1 MSFFHEYHNGP
12 RIIHNQK
19 IRFEP
24 HLHHEIEIIALFR
37 GRVSLSVGG
46 KDYSMREGDMLIVFP
61 HTVHSYNSEESVD
74 VGKFIFSPEILPELH
89 DVFKSHYPREPIISG
104 ADDVLSLARDILSSF
119 EKSSP
124 TVKKAYLLLLTAKLI
139 ELCQPEARKDFDGDT
154 LGAILEYCQKNYRS
168 NLRQK
173 DVAAALHISES
184 YISHVFSAKMEINFC
199 RYLNIL
205 RSDEAARLLV
215 ESKKSITEIA
225 FECGFGG
232 LRSFNRAFLDAK
244 GVTPREYKKSRSE
257 I

>member
-1 MSFFHEYHNGP
+1 MGLGS
-12 RIIHNQK
+12 ILDK
-19 IRFEP
+19 
-24 HLHHEIEIIALFR
+24 ALFY
-37 GRVSLSVGG
+37 LSVPKCVGCRSRLTYG
-46 KDYSMREGDMLIVFP
+46 ELAFCPECSAVFEDFK
-61 HTVHSYNSEESVD
+61 TRNCSVC
-74 VGKFIFSPEILPELH
+74 S
-89 DVFKSHYPREPIISG
+89 
-104 ADDVLSLARDILSSF
+104 
-119 EKSSP
+119 KSSP

-232 LRSFNRAFLDAK
+232 LRSFNRAFLDTK
-244 GVTPREYKKSRSE
+244 GVTPREYRKSRSE